1 MSSYSFSPRPLTRTL
16 LDQGPCLVSELPATS
31 LAEQRPSR
39 FARYR
44 TEFAAR
50 REFRAFEHDSR
61 NVSRNEYRDLLV
73 ARRRD

>member
-1 MSSYSFSPRPLTRTL
+1 MSSYAFSPRPLTRTL
-16 LDQGPCLVSELPATS
+16 LDQGPCLVSELPATP

-44 TEFAAR
+44 TELAAR
-50 REFRAFEHDSR
+50 REYRAFDRESR
-61 NVSRNEYRDLLV
+61 NVSANEYRDLLV